1 MIRGCGGLVVVA
13 EPADTIRRA
22 LDACGGDH
30 CGSEEERAVLDAA
43 LAALDVL
50 VAEIQRKDEALH
62 GVVTAARAYFAFRGH
77 RDKKTGNIVFD
88 FAEQKRLRE
97 VFEAALA
104 AARGPEPE
112 TKP

>member
-1 MIRGCGGLVVVA
+1 LVVVA
-13 EPADTIRRA
+13 EPADTILTA
-22 LDACGGDH
+22 LSVGSAGEYSKQPPEQFWDDAY
-30 CGSEEERAVLDAA
+30 
-43 LAALDVL
+43 AALDVL